1 MNDKHCI
8 RPKIG
13 EIYLMYFDGHGN
25 EQSGFR
31 PGLVFQNNTG
41 NEYSPN
47 IVALPL
53 TSSLKKKDLPTHVIV
68 RANDVIGLNR
78 DSMIL
83 CENPAPISKRYIG
96 SYIATLPNE
105 YMRQVAEAHLLASSA
120 LSFLDFDTLIN
131 TWKAAKRLNCST
143 KAKS

>member
-83 CENPAPISKRYIG
+83 CENPALYLRDTSG
-96 SYIATLPNE
+96 ATSPH
-105 YMRQVAEAHLLASSA
+105 YQM
-120 LSFLDFDTLIN
+120 
-131 TWKAAKRLNCST
+131 ST
-143 KAKS
+143 